1 MDDDH
6 ENKKLNFSM
15 ERKRILIKENNLLL
29 KILSNEKSKK
39 INFPYHK
46 SGTR

>member
-46 SGTR
+46 SGT